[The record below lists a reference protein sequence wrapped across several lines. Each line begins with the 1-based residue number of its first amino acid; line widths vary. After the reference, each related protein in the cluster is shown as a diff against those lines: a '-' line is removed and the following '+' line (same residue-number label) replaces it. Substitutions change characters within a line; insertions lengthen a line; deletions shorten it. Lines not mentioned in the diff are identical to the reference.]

1 MGHKMW
7 RPLAGWGHPCEVW
20 GGNGCGVGAGA
31 GLSPVGVCE
40 PGLGLTVPSP
50 LPQTPLKKTNALIAQ
65 MGVTFVNAVSAGG
78 ASAGRPG
85 APGGA

>member
-1 MGHKMW
+1 MDPVGHKMW
-7 RPLAGWGHPCEVW
+7 RPLAGWGPPCEVW
-20 GGNGCGVGAGA
+20 GEMGAGA

-85 APGGA
+85 VPGGA

>member
-1 MGHKMW
+1 MDPLGRKMW
-7 RPLAGWGHPCEVW
+7 RPPAGWGPPCEVW
-20 GGNGCGVGAGA
+20 GEMGVGW
-31 GLSPVGVCE
+31 VRE